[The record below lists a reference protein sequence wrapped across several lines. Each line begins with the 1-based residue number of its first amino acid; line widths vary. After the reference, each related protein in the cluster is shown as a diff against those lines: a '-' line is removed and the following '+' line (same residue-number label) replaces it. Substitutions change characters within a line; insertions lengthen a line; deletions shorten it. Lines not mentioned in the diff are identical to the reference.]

1 MVTTPP
7 EQNSPRTPRMGGVVA
22 RLVLLATSV
31 VGALLLV
38 EAAVRLFFP
47 QYHPAFQS
55 LLVRN
60 EKGVTLGSPGSHRLS
75 TPKGDFDTV
84 VTFNPD
90 GLRDSKRLADATVN
104 DWFVLG
110 DSYVLGWGVA
120 EAERFSNLLESQI
133 GRPVFNLGIPEDLL
147 GYERLLHYADAKGAP
162 VWRLILA
169 VCLENDLW
177 DYSSPV
183 PSEQTFAEHMNPG
196 LRGRTRL
203 WFKQHSAL
211 YLASSYSI
219 QRFPAARGF
228 LERFGLARDVDQL
241 THKNKIGEGE
251 LRSSCGQLLKLAAH
265 RDCVVLIIPS
275 RALWA
280 GAETA
285 QEQRIHDRFVQLLRE
300 ARLPVVD
307 LKSRFE
313 EGGNPLRYYFT
324 SDAHWNRQGHKAA
337 AAALAEFLQ
346 ARPRL

>member
-1 MVTTPP
+1 MANAPP
-7 EQNSPRTPRMGGVVA
+7 QQSSPRNHRLGRAAA
-22 RLVLLATSV
+22 RLLLLATSV
-31 VGALLLV
+31 VGALLLA
-38 EAAVRLFFP
+38 EAAVRLFLP

-55 LLVRN
+55 LLIRN
-60 EKGVTLGSPGSHRLS
+60 GEGVTLGLPGSHRLS

-120 EAERFSNLLESQI
+120 ESERFSSLLESQI

-147 GYERLLHYADAKGAP
+147 GYERLLHYAEAKGAP
-162 VWRLILA
+162 VRRLILA
-169 VCLENDLW
+169 VCMENDLW

-183 PSEQTFAEHMNPG
+183 PSEQVFAEHMNPG
-196 LRGRTRL
+196 LRGQTRL
-203 WFKQHSAL
+203 WLKQHSAL

-228 LERFGLARDVDQL
+228 LERFGLARNVDQL

-251 LRSSCGQLLKLAAH
+251 LHSSCGQLLKLAAH

-280 GAETA
+280 GADTA
-285 QEQRIHDRFVQLLRE
+285 QEQRIHHRFVQRLRE

-313 EGGNPLRYYFT
+313 QSGNPLGYYFT

-337 AAALAEFLQ
+337 AAALAEFL
-346 ARPRL
+346 RVGPRL